1 MNPGAPGERQLAEL
15 FEALVVAGSLP
26 REHWP
31 LSDTELSELGLEVAE
46 QRVLLPKG
54 IELLEAEAVMEAL
67 DSSGREWL
75 HELRLHRVIGST
87 NSELRELA
95 LTGSVHGLA
104 SLAELQ
110 VAGRGRHGR
119 QWFSP
124 FAANL
129 ALSLGFTSVRP
140 AHRLGGLSLAVGL
153 AVLDAIAS
161 FGDLPLALKW
171 PNDLLLGDGK
181 LGGILV
187 ELVPGASG
195 LQLVVGIGL
204 NLGLG
209 EAQRRRIDQPTANLY
224 SALNPSPGFRSRLA
238 GRLISSVA
246 YFVRQFDDRGFAP
259 MRAAFDQHH
268 YHQGRSAQVLH
279 GDERRLGVVRG
290 VTDQGELLLE
300 TDGELL
306 AFAAGEVSLRE
317 A

>member
-1 MNPGAPGERQLAEL
+1 LNPEAQGERQLAEL
-15 FEALVVAGSLP
+15 FETLVLTGSMP

-31 LSDTELSELGLEVAE
+31 LADTELKELGLEVSRH
-46 QRVLLPKG
+46 RVLLPQG
-54 IELLEAEAVMEAL
+54 IELLQAEAVMDAL
-67 DSSGREWL
+67 DSSGRDWL
-75 HELRLHRVIGST
+75 NELHLHRVIGST

-95 LTGSVHGLA
+95 LTGPVHGLA

-129 ALSLGFTSVRP
+129 ALTVGFSSSRP
-140 AHRLGGLSLAVGL
+140 AQRLGGLSLAVGL

-161 FGDLPLALKW
+161 FGDLPLTLKW
-171 PNDLLLGDGK
+171 PNDLLLGDAK

-187 ELVPGASG
+187 ELVPGAAG

-204 NLGLG
+204 NLGLA
-209 EAQRRRIDQPTANLY
+209 EAQRRRIDQPTASLY
-224 SALNPSPGFRSRLA
+224 SALSPSPGFRNRLA

-246 YFVRQFDDRGFAP
+246 YFVRQFDEGGFAP

-268 YHQGRSAQVLH
+268 FYQGRSAQVLH
-279 GDERRLGVVRG
+279 GNDRRLGVVRG

-300 TDGELL
+300 TGGELL
-306 AFAAGEVSLRE
+306 AFAAGEVSLRD